1 MATIE
6 KMVDLKTKDS
16 SGNTYELHPKTKIV
30 GVEGLQEIIDELY
43 EQLTAPRFDTPYAST
58 STDGVN
64 YTVSVPGIDS
74 LVIGYSFVM
83 VPDKTSTSINTTL
96 NVNGLGAK
104 RLRLKGGGY
113 TATTVSPSAANWM
126 AADKPVRVTYD
137 GLWWVADLYQ

>member
-6 KMVDLKTKDS
+6 EKATLKRKDS
-16 SGNTYELHPKTKIV
+16 SGNLHLMHPATTV
-30 GVEGLQEIIDELY
+30 GNVIGLQEIIDELRAL
-43 EQLTAPRFDTPYAST
+43 QRFDTPFAST
-58 STDGVN
+58 STDGVA
-64 YTVSVPGIDS
+64 YSISVPGIDS

-83 VPDKTSTSINTTL
+83 VPDTTTTSINTTL

-126 AADKPVRVTYD
+126 AANKPVRVTYD

>member
-43 EQLTAPRFDTPYAST
+43 EQLAGPRFDTPYAST
-58 STDGVN
+58 SADGVN
-64 YTVSVPGIDS
+64 YTVSVPGINS

-83 VPDKTSTSINTTL
+83 VPDTTSTVVNTWL
-96 NVNGLGAK
+96 KVNGLESK
-104 RLRLKGGGY
+104 RLRIKGGGY
-113 TATTVSPSAANWM
+113 TSTTVAPSAANWL
-126 AADKPVRVTYD
+126 AANKPVRVTYD